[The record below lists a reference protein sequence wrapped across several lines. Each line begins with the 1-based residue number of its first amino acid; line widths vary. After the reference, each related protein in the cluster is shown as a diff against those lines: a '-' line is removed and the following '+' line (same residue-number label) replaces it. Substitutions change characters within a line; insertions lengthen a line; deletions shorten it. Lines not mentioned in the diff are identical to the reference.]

1 MPHRFFIPP
10 EWLTGGAVAI
20 TGSQAHQI
28 ARVLRMRP
36 RDRIVVL
43 DDSGWELEVQLLTVQ
58 PEMVRGE
65 VVSRRPV
72 SGEPHTH
79 ITLYQGMLKSDH
91 FELVLQKGTELGIV
105 EFVPLITA
113 RTVALDRDAPG
124 KKHSRWQS
132 VIQEAAEQSRRGR
145 KPALRQ
151 AMPFAQACE
160 VVSRCA
166 GLKLLPWE
174 EETRTSLRGALRAAG
189 LAGSEAAV
197 HLFVGPEGGFSEDEV
212 DLAQGLGLQP
222 VTLGRRILR
231 AETAGLV
238 AAAAILYELG
248 DLE

>member
-10 EWLTGGAVAI
+10 EWLTGSAVAI
-20 TGSQAHQI
+20 SGPQAHQI

-36 RDRIVVL
+36 HDRVIVL
-43 DDSGWELEVQLLTVQ
+43 DDSGWEFEVQLLAVQ

-65 VVSRRPV
+65 VVSRQPV
-72 SGEPHTH
+72 SGEPRTQ
-79 ITLYQGMLKSDH
+79 ITLYQGMLKSDR

-113 RTVALDRDAPG
+113 RTVALDRDAPS
-124 KKHSRWQS
+124 KKQSRWQS
-132 VIQEAAEQSRRGR
+132 VVQEAAEQSRRGR
-145 KPALRQ
+145 KPVLRE
-151 AMPFAQACE
+151 ATPFAQACE
-160 VVSRCA
+160 EVSHYV

-174 EETRTSLRGALRAAG
+174 EESQTSLRSVLRAAG
-189 LAGSEAAV
+189 PEPKV
-197 HLFVGPEGGFSEDEV
+197 YLFVGPEGGFSEDEV
-212 DLAQGLGLQP
+212 DLARGYDLQP

-238 AAAAILYELG
+238 AATAILYELG

>member
-20 TGSQAHQI
+20 AGPQAHQI
-28 ARVLRMRP
+28 ARVLRMHP
-36 RDRIVVL
+36 GDRLVVL
-43 DDSGWELEVQLLTVQ
+43 DDSGWEFEVHLLAVQ
-58 PEMVRGE
+58 PDLVRGE
-65 VVSRRPV
+65 VVARRLAG
-72 SGEPHTH
+72 GEPHTL

-113 RTVALDRDAPG
+113 RTVASDRDAPG
-124 KKHSRWQS
+124 KKRARWQS
-132 VIQEAAEQSRRGR
+132 IIQEAAEQSRRGR
-145 KPALRQ
+145 KPVLRS

-160 VVSRCA
+160 EASRST

-174 EETRTSLRGALRAAG
+174 EEGQTSLRGALRAAG
-189 LAGSEAAV
+189 ATGRETAV
-197 HLFVGPEGGFSEDEV
+197 HLFVGPEGGFTRDEV
-212 DLAQGLGLQP
+212 ALARGYGLLP

-238 AAAAILYELG
+238 AAAAILYERG
-248 DLE
+248 DLD